1 MPVVVRPGTRQGPP
15 IAALLGA
22 ALAVALHAAPARA
35 QIPPIQWQILG
46 LASCD
51 PFGEN
56 PSGEAQ
62 VNLALAGV
70 GLAIGLG
77 GEALARAGGGEGFD
91 GGGFVDLA
99 LQFRPMMLAAAVRE
113 GYHATY
119 NIFDPHLDVGG
130 LLGAVAQDGA
140 AEFRGALYA
149 GASLDFG
156 IPTRNYWLDAQV
168 LITIGYRYTILQDPD
183 PAPAHHILLGVGYRA
198 GL

>member
-1 MPVVVRPGTRQGPP
+1 MPVVRQRTRQGPP
-15 IAALLGA
+15 IAALAGA
-22 ALAVALHAAPARA
+22 ALAVALLGAPARA
-35 QIPPIQWQILG
+35 QIPPIQWQVLG

-56 PSGEAQ
+56 PAGSAQ
-62 VNLALAGV
+62 VNLAVSGV

-77 GEALARAGGGEGFD
+77 GEALARAGAAEGYD
-91 GGGFVDLA
+91 GAGFVDLA

-119 NIFDPHLDVGG
+119 NVFDPHLDVGG
-130 LLGAVAQDGA
+130 LLGGLARDGA
-140 AEFRGALYA
+140 AEFRGVFYV

-156 IPTRNYWLDAQV
+156 IPTRSYWLDAQV
-168 LITIGYRYTILQDPD
+168 LITIGYRYSILQDPD
-183 PAPAHHILLGVGYRA
+183 PAPAHHLLLGVGYRA

>member
-1 MPVVVRPGTRQGPP
+1 MPVVRPWTRQGPP
-15 IAALLGA
+15 IAALAGA
-22 ALAVALHAAPARA
+22 ALAVALLGAPAWA

-62 VNLALAGV
+62 VNLAVYGV

-77 GEALARAGGGEGFD
+77 GEALARAAGGFD
-91 GGGFVDLA
+91 GGGFADLA
-99 LQFRPMMLAAAVRE
+99 LQLRPTMMAAAVRE
-113 GYHATY
+113 RYHATY
-119 NIFDPHLDVGG
+119 NVFDPHLDVGG
-130 LLGAVAQDGA
+130 LLGAIAHDGA
-140 AEFRGALYA
+140 ARFRGVFYV

-168 LITIGYRYTILQDPD
+168 LLTVGYRYTILQDPD